1 MHPVI
6 LLEVADIFHASGGK
20 IVHQQDL
27 VAPLQQTL
35 RQVGTNKTR
44 AAGNEIDQAKS
55 SWRPSPGRV
64 ENPIARHGGPCAIFA
79 TLLRAR
85 SLRKSTDNID
95 MSNSSRGNWNRR

>member
-35 RQVGTNKTR
+35 CQVGPNEAR
-44 AAGNEIDQAKS
+44 ATGDKINQAKS
-55 SWRPSPGRV
+55 SWPPSPGPV
-64 ENPIARHGGPCAIFA
+64 ENPIARLDGLCATFA
-79 TLLRAR
+79 TLLPAR
-85 SLRKSTDNID
+85 SRHKHTDSID
-95 MSNSSRGNWNRR
+95 TSSSSQG